1 MMKRIAINILVQG
14 RFNLGLKKPFLDPVS
29 DDTTSGKR
37 NLITDVPGVT
47 VGQVT
52 FNHGSHHTGITTIK
66 PAQDNVFLH
75 KLPAAAHV
83 INGFGKSTGLVQID
97 ELGTLETPI
106 VLTNTFAV
114 GTAETALAKAMMAE
128 NPDIGN
134 TTGTVNPVVMECND
148 GDINDIRDV
157 FITEDDVLKTLNS
170 TGEKFDEGN
179 VGAGV
184 GMSCYDLKGG
194 IGSASRVIKIDGK
207 PFTMG
212 ALVLSN
218 YGFLRDLSIYNV
230 PVGEK
235 LSDFNT
241 EKKEK
246 EKGSIVTVLATDIP
260 FNSRQLT
267 RIAKRASV
275 GITRTGAFIGNGSGE
290 IVLAFSTAN
299 RIAHY
304 PKTELT
310 TQTAI
315 SDDKMDR
322 YFRMTVSVVE
332 EAVLSVLTHAST
344 LTDRKGNPRLSLRD
358 ALFEYQTMHHDA
370 EISTLRD
377 QLGI

>member
-1 MMKRIAINILVQG
+1 M
-14 RFNLGLKKPFLDPVS
+14 GLTQPFLDPVS
-29 DDTTSGKR
+29 DTKPGPL

-47 VGQVT
+47 VGQTTIKDGTHNTGVT
-52 FNHGSHHTGITTIK
+52 VIK
-66 PAQDNVFLH
+66 PAQDNVFLN

-83 INGFGKSTGLVQID
+83 INGFGKSTGLVQVT

-114 GTAETALAKAMMAE
+114 GTAETALVNAMTAD

-134 TTGTVNPVVMECND
+134 TTGTVNPVIMECND

-157 FITEDDVLKTLNS
+157 FVTEADVHHALNHTAKS
-170 TGEKFDEGN
+170 FEEGT

-184 GMSCYDLKGG
+184 GMSTYDLKGG
-194 IGSASRVIKIDGK
+194 IGSASRTIEIDGK

-218 YGFLRDLSIYNV
+218 YGFMRDLNIYNE
-230 PVGEK
+230 PIGQK
-235 LSDFNT
+235 LADYQAS
-241 EKKEK
+241 KKQK
-246 EKGSIVTVLATDIP
+246 EKGSIITILATDIP

-267 RIAKRASV
+267 RISKRASV

-310 TQTAI
+310 TQAAI
-315 SDDKMDR
+315 SDDKFDR

-332 EAVLSVLTHAST
+332 EAVLSVLTHAT
-344 LTDRKGNPRLSLRD
+344 TVTDRKGQPRLSLKD
-358 ALFEYQTMHHDA
+358 AIDEYQQACFDPA
-370 EISTLRD
+370 LERLEAK
-377 QLGI
+377 LGL

>member
-1 MMKRIAINILVQG
+1 M
-14 RFNLGLKKPFLDPVS
+14 GLTKPFLDQISTDSVRGPL
-29 DDTTSGKR
+29 
-37 NLITDVPGVT
+37 NLITDVPGVS
-47 VGQVT
+47 VGQTT
-52 FNHGSHHTGITTIK
+52 FNSGTHHTGITVVQ
-66 PAQDNVFLH
+66 PASDNVFLN

-83 INGFGKSTGLVQID
+83 INGFGKSTGLVQIN

-114 GTAETALAKAMMAE
+114 GTAETALAEDMMAQ
-128 NPDIGN
+128 NSDIGD
-134 TTGTVNPVVMECND
+134 TTSTVNPVIMECND

-157 FITEDDVLKTLNS
+157 FITKEDVLNTLHH
-170 TGEKFDEGN
+170 TGQSFDEGT

-207 PFTMG
+207 SFTMG

-218 YGFLRDLSIYNV
+218 YGFLRDLDIYDV
-230 PVGEK
+230 PVGKK
-235 LSDFNT
+235 LDAFKA
-241 EKKEK
+241 EKKQK
-246 EKGSIVTVLATDIP
+246 EKGSIVTILATDIP

-290 IVLAFSTAN
+290 IVVAFSTAN

-304 PKTELT
+304 PKSELT
-310 TQTAI
+310 TQVAI
-315 SDDKMDR
+315 TDDKIDR

-332 EAVLSVLTHAST
+332 EAILSVLTHAT
-344 LTDRKGNPRLSLRD
+344 TVTDRKGNPRLSLHD
-358 ALFEYQTMHHDA
+358 ALQAYQAEHHDPD
-370 EISTLRD
+370 ITRLQT

>member
-1 MMKRIAINILVQG
+1 M
-14 RFNLGLKKPFLDPVS
+14 GLTHPFLDPVS
-29 DDTTSGKR
+29 TTKPGPK

-52 FNHGSHHTGITTIK
+52 YQDGTHNTGVTVIK
-66 PAQDNVFLH
+66 PTPDNVFQN
-75 KLPAAAHV
+75 KVPAAAHV
-83 INGFGKSTGLVQID
+83 INGFGKSTGLVQVQ

-114 GTAETALAKAMMAE
+114 GTAETALVKALMAD
-128 NPDIGN
+128 NPDIGV
-134 TTGTVNPVVMECND
+134 TTGTVNPVIMECND
-148 GDINDIRDV
+148 GDINAIRDIFV
-157 FITEDDVLKTLNS
+157 TEADVTQALATTS
-170 TGEKFDEGN
+170 TSFEEGT

-194 IGSASRVIKIDGK
+194 IGSASRVINIDGK

-218 YGFLRDLSIYNV
+218 YGFLRDLNIYNE
-230 PVGEK
+230 PVGAKLAALQDAEK
-235 LSDFNT
+235 A
-241 EKKEK
+241 KEN
-246 EKGSIVTVLATDIP
+246 GSIITIIATDIP

-267 RIAKRASV
+267 RISKRASV

-299 RIAHY
+299 RISHY

-310 TQTAI
+310 TQAAI
-315 SDDKMDR
+315 SDDKFDR

-332 EAVLSVLTHAST
+332 EAILSVLTHAT
-344 LTDRKGNPRLSLRD
+344 TVTDRKGQPRQSLRD
-358 ALFEYQTMHHDA
+358 AIDHYLTVTPDA
-370 EISTLRD
+370 ALERLKQ

>member
-1 MMKRIAINILVQG
+1 M
-14 RFNLGLKKPFLDPVS
+14 GLTKPFLDKIS
-29 DDTTSGKR
+29 TDTVPGPL
-37 NLITDVPGVT
+37 NLITDVPGVS
-47 VGQVT
+47 VGQTT
-52 FNHGSHHTGITTIK
+52 FNSGTHHTGVTVVK
-66 PAQDNVFLH
+66 PTSDNVFLN

-83 INGFGKSTGLVQID
+83 INGFGKSTGLVQIN

-114 GTAETALAKAMMAE
+114 GNAETALVKEMMSE
-128 NPDIGN
+128 NAAIGD
-134 TTGTVNPVVMECND
+134 TTGTVNPVILECND
-148 GDINDIRDV
+148 GDINDIRDI
-157 FITEDDVLKTLNS
+157 FITKKDVSNTLHH
-170 TGEKFDEGN
+170 TGKSFDEGT

-218 YGFLRDLSIYNV
+218 YGFLRDLNIYNV

-235 LSDFNT
+235 LDAFNA
-241 EKKEK
+241 EKKQK

-299 RIAHY
+299 RVAHY

-310 TQTAI
+310 SQTAI
-315 SDDKMDR
+315 SDDKIDR

-332 EAVLSVLTHAST
+332 EAVLSVLTHAT
-344 LTDRKGNPRLSLRD
+344 TVTDRKGNPRLSLHD
-358 ALFEYQTMHHDA
+358 ALQAYQEDHHDPD
-370 EISTLRD
+370 ISRLQS
-377 QLGI
+377 QLDL